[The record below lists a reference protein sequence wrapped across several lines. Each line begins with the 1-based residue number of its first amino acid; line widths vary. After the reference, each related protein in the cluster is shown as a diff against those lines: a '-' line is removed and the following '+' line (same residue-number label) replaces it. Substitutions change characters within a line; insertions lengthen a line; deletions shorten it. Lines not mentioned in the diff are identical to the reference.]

1 MNPNKRF
8 TDLKVKQQEL
18 ISEWLYTATYS
29 FYRDKKRM
37 PNKSERIVILDT
49 VYYKIEEAGIWIPYN
64 EVRTRYLSRLI
75 HFEKRA
81 MREINRE

>member
-49 VYYKIEEAGIWIPYN
+49 VYNKIKKLGYGFHTTKSEHVICPD
-64 EVRTRYLSRLI
+64 
-75 HFEKRA
+75 
-81 MREINRE
+81 